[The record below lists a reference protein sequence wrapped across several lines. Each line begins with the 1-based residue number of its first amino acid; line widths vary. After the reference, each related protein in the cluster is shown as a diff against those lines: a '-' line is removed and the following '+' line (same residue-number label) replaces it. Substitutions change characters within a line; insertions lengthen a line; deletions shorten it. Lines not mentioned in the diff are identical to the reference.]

1 MLRSSPCSRCLSI
14 SLVHFNVIYCAST
27 NDVDKFYLMRE
38 NLIINKLGPYSLSIL
53 PFFEEAALLQL
64 QTGEIFLLF
73 SSFVNASFP
82 NGFWFLA
89 HGSLTTSILANSV
102 IDGGEVVSCPD
113 YFSHAEGKNS
123 LVNCLFN
130 FCSMRFKNLLTQRL
144 QKCIT

>member
-1 MLRSSPCSRCLSI
+1 MLTMPINITCS
-14 SLVHFNVIYCAST
+14 FNVIYCAST
-27 NDVDKFYLMRE
+27 NDVNKFYLMRE
-38 NLIINKLGPYSLSIL
+38 NLIINKLVPYSLSIL

-102 IDGGEVVSCPD
+102 IDGGEGEYV
-113 YFSHAEGKNS
+113 
-123 LVNCLFN
+123 
-130 FCSMRFKNLLTQRL
+130 
-144 QKCIT
+144 